1 MASFSPPVR
10 LALKCT
16 INWQIA
22 TQIVR
27 SASCSGPVRVLKIN
41 FAVLK
46 LEATIACSFQQ
57 RSFTTKSHCE
67 FKLLLHK
74 SMEPR
79 LQHTCKKDKMYFKVY
94 SWTLTAYFQC
104 WWFEFKQMFRIQVS
118 GRLKQVYGALIFS
131 FY

>member
-27 SASCSGPVRVLKIN
+27 SASCSGPGRVLKIK

-46 LEATIACSFQQ
+46 LQATIACSFQQ

-67 FKLLLHK
+67 FKLLLRK

-79 LQHTCKKDKMYFKVY
+79 LRHTRRQNVLQGLFMDLDC
-94 SWTLTAYFQC
+94 
-104 WWFEFKQMFRIQVS
+104 
-118 GRLKQVYGALIFS
+118 IFPILGV
-131 FY
+131 